1 MPYSSNKELDGFL
14 VVDKPQGLTSHGVVQ
29 EVRRCLG
36 MRRVGHLGTLDP
48 LATGVLPLAAG
59 KATRLVQFLMGG
71 LKVYQGTLRLGFATN
86 TFDGEGH
93 ATTEPVT
100 PAFSPRQLLEVR
112 NRLLGTQL
120 QVPPSFSAKRVGGIR
135 SYTLARRG
143 ITVSL
148 TPRPVHIEQLELVP
162 QGTTELDFEIH
173 CSAGTYIRSLAH
185 EIGKLLG
192 CGAHLTRLRRLASG
206 EFQLDQA
213 FSLDSFR
220 KLGESELLRHLIPMN
235 NALRSLPEV
244 KVDAEMQ
251 GQIAHGRNFA
261 AMVPLSSLS
270 AQPLFR
276 MQSPGGELL
285 GLAELI
291 TGQATHKDS
300 DASSSLFH
308 PKVVL

>member
-1 MPYSSNKELDGFL
+1 
-14 VVDKPQGLTSHGVVQ
+14 
-29 EVRRCLG
+29 
-36 MRRVGHLGTLDP
+36 MRTWV
-48 LATGVLPLAAG
+48 LAAAVLAALVAAG
-59 KATRLVQFLMGG
+59 CGDHGQSGAPRAFCDAASRYETELQREQTNGTR
-71 LKVYQGTLRLGFATN
+71 
-86 TFDGEGH
+86 D
-93 ATTEPVT
+93 
-100 PAFSPRQLLEVR
+100 PAQ
-112 NRLLGTQL
+112 
-120 QVPPSFSAKRVGGIR
+120 
-135 SYTLARRG
+135 
-143 ITVSL
+143 
-148 TPRPVHIEQLELVP
+148 QLELVP